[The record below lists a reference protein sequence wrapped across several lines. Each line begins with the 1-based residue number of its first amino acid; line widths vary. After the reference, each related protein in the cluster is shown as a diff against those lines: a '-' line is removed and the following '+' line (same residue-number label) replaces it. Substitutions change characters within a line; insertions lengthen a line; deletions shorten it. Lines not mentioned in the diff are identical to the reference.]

1 MFRGLR
7 RVLRDG
13 THPMRWLI
21 GDEYNKLAHN
31 AVIIDAHREAGQ
43 ERRHHPVSLV
53 LNGQRISGMDP
64 AFVSQATIFMAFRTQ
79 SQIEIRALQRAF
91 NPFSR
96 IPDRVFAKLALGE
109 CLIGATLS
117 TGRKDIYRVKI
128 RPTLLHAGGE
138 TLRETMK

>member
-43 ERRHHPVSLV
+43 ERRHHAATTAAP
-53 LNGQRISGMDP
+53 NCDSGI
-64 AFVSQATIFMAFRTQ
+64 AT
-79 SQIEIRALQRAF
+79 
-91 NPFSR
+91 
-96 IPDRVFAKLALGE
+96 K
-109 CLIGATLS
+109 
-117 TGRKDIYRVKI
+117 
-128 RPTLLHAGGE
+128 
-138 TLRETMK
+138 